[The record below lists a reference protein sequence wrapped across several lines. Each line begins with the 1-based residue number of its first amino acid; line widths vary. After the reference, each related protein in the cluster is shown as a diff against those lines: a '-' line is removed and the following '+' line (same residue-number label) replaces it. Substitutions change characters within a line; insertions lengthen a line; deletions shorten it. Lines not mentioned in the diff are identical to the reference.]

1 MSKKTAIFVGGY
13 FLYIKT
19 ISKYNMN
26 NMNRRAE
33 ILSDRK
39 LLNSLLEKYGKDD
52 VIQFLDTNFNDEETY
67 FDTFTKEDQKIKNN
81 LTIPR
86 GGINKAKLL

>member
-1 MSKKTAIFVGGY
+1 
-13 FLYIKT
+13 
-19 ISKYNMN
+19 MN